1 MWLRRK
7 KRNLL
12 LNDITYLYALNCL
25 YPSERANQ
33 AKDILELMAY
43 ILDGKKGVESVMKAA
58 VEATKGNAED
68 PMLDTSHKKHAL

>member
-25 YPSERANQ
+25 YPGERANQ
-33 AKDILELMAY
+33 AKDILELMAD
-43 ILDGKKGVESVMKAA
+43 ILDEKNGVESVMKAA
-58 VEATKGNAED
+58 VEATKGNAEV
-68 PMLDTSHKKHAL
+68 PMLDISHKKHAL